1 METKVSTSLENQQDQ
16 TLQPWHKPELLR
28 LTVTLDTSL
37 GTGSRGDGD
46 GSEFSIGISDQRL
59 KKDISKLQD
68 TLQGILSLN
77 GVTYHYD
84 TANHPEMGLSDKP
97 QIGFI
102 AQELEEVYPQLVV
115 TKENGYKAVNY
126 APMVAVLV
134 EAIKEQQ
141 EMIEDL
147 QRQVNRL
154 QEKSKEATN

>member
-1 METKVSTSLENQQDQ
+1 MDTLKENIQTDKEQPLNEWHRPQVNRLYVNIDTRSGPGSNQD
-16 TLQPWHKPELLR
+16 
-28 LTVTLDTSL
+28 
-37 GTGSRGDGD
+37 GTGTGTN
-46 GSEFSIGISDQRL
+46 IISDRQL
-59 KKDISKLQD
+59 KRDISKIQD
-68 TLQGILSLN
+68 PLQGILSLN

-102 AQELEEVYPQLVV
+102 AQNLEEVYPQLVV

-141 EMIEDL
+141 AMIEDL
-147 QRQVNRL
+147 QRQVNGL
-154 QEKSKEATN
+154 QEKSKAEIN